1 MNDGPEPYSREAAG
15 DQGIPM
21 IWNGIALEISYRTGI
36 DPDEVAKRV
45 SLAMQEKYPD
55 RDYDD
60 LIAPLI
66 ATIMRAAGMKDEGD
80 EPEPAAGGARGYT
93 DDEVATIALQRAAAE
108 TDPRWTG
115 GH

>member
-80 EPEPAAGGARGYT
+80 DRAPDPRDPGY
-93 DDEVATIALQRAAAE
+93 DLWLQRAAAE